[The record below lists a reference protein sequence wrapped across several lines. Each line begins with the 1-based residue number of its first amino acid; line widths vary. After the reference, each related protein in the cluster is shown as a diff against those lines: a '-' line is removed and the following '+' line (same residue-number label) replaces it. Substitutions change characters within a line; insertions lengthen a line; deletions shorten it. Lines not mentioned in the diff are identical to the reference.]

1 LGNSPQIKF
10 GKSEYLEFFAPCLPL
25 RYNGSYGAI
34 LFGEEGVG
42 YMAATFAVVDD
53 DLASLRMLSDI
64 LNTKGDVIAE
74 FSSGQVALKFFESGR
89 QVDICFIDLL
99 MPDISGIEVV
109 ERILPLYPGT
119 LFVMV
124 SQVEAKT
131 LMAKAYSV
139 GIEFFIHKPINRKE
153 ILAIA
158 DRVLEKQRL
167 KLTLEQI
174 ERSLAEVRSPQLIKN
189 QQPNEL
195 ILKKRFQN
203 IFSDLGILGETG
215 SRELQAIVLKFKDH
229 EEDLANLPL
238 RTIYQTIA
246 GTEEEIQ
253 SIEQRIRRV
262 IKQALGNIALRGLED
277 FYDEYFERYA
287 SKYFDFAEVR
297 DRVLELRQSRASS
310 ARINI
315 RKFLIALYMDVLHE
329 L

>member
-1 LGNSPQIKF
+1 M
-10 GKSEYLEFFAPCLPL
+10 
-25 RYNGSYGAI
+25 
-34 LFGEEGVG
+34 V
-42 YMAATFAVVDD
+42 ATFAVVDD
-53 DLASLRMLSDI
+53 DPASQRMLSDI

-74 FSSGQVALKFFESGR
+74 FSSGKEALKFFESGR
-89 QVDICFIDLL
+89 RVDVCFIDLL

-109 ERILPLYPGT
+109 EKVIPLFPMT

-131 LMAKAYSV
+131 LMTKAYSV

-158 DRVLEKQRL
+158 ERVLEKQRL
-167 KLTLEQI
+167 KSTLEQI
-174 ERSLAEVRSPQLIKN
+174 EKSLAEVRSPKPIKVRE
-189 QQPNEL
+189 PNEL
-195 ILKKRFQN
+195 ALKKRFQLV
-203 IFSDLGILGETG
+203 FSDLGILGETG
-215 SRELQAIVLKFKDH
+215 SRELQAIVLRFKNN
-229 EEDLANLPL
+229 EEELANLPL
-238 RTIYQTIA
+238 RSIYQAIA

-297 DRVLELRQSRASS
+297 DRVLELRQKRTSS

-315 RKFLIALYMDVLHE
+315 RKFLIALYMDVFHE

>member
-1 LGNSPQIKF
+1 M
-10 GKSEYLEFFAPCLPL
+10 
-25 RYNGSYGAI
+25 
-34 LFGEEGVG
+34 V
-42 YMAATFAVVDD
+42 ATFAVVDD
-53 DLASLRMLSDI
+53 DPASQRMLSDI

-74 FSSGQVALKFFESGR
+74 FSSGHEALKFFESGNK
-89 QVDICFIDLL
+89 VDVRFIDLL

-109 ERILPLYPGT
+109 EKVLPLFPLT

-131 LMAKAYSV
+131 LMANAYAV

-167 KLTLEQI
+167 KSTLEQI
-174 ERSLAEVRSPQLIKN
+174 EKSLAEVRFPKPLRTQGA
-189 QQPNEL
+189 NEL
-195 ILKKRFQN
+195 TLKKRFQV

-215 SRELQAIVLKFKDH
+215 SRELQAIVLKFKNC
-229 EEDLANLPL
+229 EDELANLPL
-238 RTIYQTIA
+238 RSIYQGIA
-246 GTEEEIQ
+246 GNEEEIQ

-262 IKQALGNIALRGLED
+262 IRQALGNIALRGLDD

-297 DRVLELRQSRASS
+297 ERVLELRQNRTSS

-315 RKFLIALYMDVLHE
+315 RKFLIALFTDVFRE
-329 L
+329 I